1 MKQSPYTM
9 STLRTLAG
17 ALLVTVLLVQ
27 GCVTTTT
34 GEFTADKHAEV
45 QSRVAAA
52 DDYMRKGSTE
62 QAMFHLRRALELD
75 PNDASV
81 HEAMARVFWKTGEY
95 ELADEHFRRA
105 IALDPKFSRA
115 RNNYASLLYE
125 RGDVESAIRQLEI
138 VSEDSLYDGRAAAFM
153 NLGKAYQKIGKTEQA
168 EATFIRAVK
177 IDRRLWQAALEVAE
191 INFARA
197 DYAPAQQYYEQ
208 FRRQA
213 PKQSPRSLMLGI
225 QLARIAGDR
234 NAEASYALQL
244 KSMYPDSDEMR
255 EYSQMS
261 KGS

>member
-1 MKQSPYTM
+1 MKQPPHSLSP
-9 STLRTLAG
+9 LRTVAL
-17 ALLVTVLLVQ
+17 ALLVTVLFLQ

-34 GEFTADKHAEV
+34 GDFKADKHAEV
-45 QSRVAAA
+45 QRRVEAA
-52 DDYMRKGSTE
+52 DAYLRKGSTE

-81 HEAMARVFWKTGEY
+81 HEAMARVFWNTGEY
-95 ELADEHFRRA
+95 DLADEHFRRA
-105 IALDPKFSRA
+105 ITLDPKFSRA

-125 RGDVESAIRQLEI
+125 RGDVEGAIRQLEV

-153 NLGKAYQKIGKTEQA
+153 NLGKAYQKIGNTDKA
-168 EATFIRAVK
+168 EAPFIRAVK
-177 IDRRLWQAALEVAE
+177 IDRRLWQASLEVAE
-191 INFARA
+191 INFERA

-208 FRRQA
+208 FRRAA
-213 PKQSPRSLMLGI
+213 PQQSSRSLLLGI

-261 KGS
+261 KGN

>member
-1 MKQSPYTM
+1 MMQLPLSMSP
-9 STLRTLAG
+9 LRALAL
-17 ALLVTVLLVQ
+17 ALLFVQLLLQ
-27 GCVTTTT
+27 GCVTTVT
-34 GEFTADKHAEV
+34 GDFTADKKAEV
-45 QSRVAAA
+45 QRRVEAA
-52 DDYMRKGSTE
+52 DAYLQKGSTE

-75 PNDASV
+75 PNDASI
-81 HEAMARVFWKTGEY
+81 HESMARVFWQTGEY
-95 ELADEHFRRA
+95 DLADEHFRRA
-105 IALDPKFSRA
+105 IALDPKLSRA

-125 RGDVESAIRQLEI
+125 RGDVEGAIRQLEV
-138 VSEDSLYDGRAAAFM
+138 VSEDTLYDGRAAAFM
-153 NLGKAYQKIGKTEQA
+153 NLGKAYQKAGKADKA
-168 EATFIRAVK
+168 EATFVK
-177 IDRRLWQAALEVAE
+177 AAKMDRRLWPAMLEVAA
-191 INFARA
+191 INFARG

-213 PKQSPRSLMLGI
+213 PQQTPRSLILGI

>member
-1 MKQSPYTM
+1 MKPSPH
-9 STLRTLAG
+9 SLSPLRSLAL
-17 ALLVTVLLVQ
+17 ALLVIVVFLP

-34 GEFTADKHAEV
+34 GDFKADKHAEV
-45 QSRVAAA
+45 QNRVAAA
-52 DDYMRKGSTE
+52 DDYMRQGSTE

-95 ELADEHFRRA
+95 DLADEHFRRA
-105 IALDPKFSRA
+105 IALDPKYSRA

-125 RGDVESAIRQLEI
+125 RGDVEGAIRQLEI
-138 VSEDSLYDGRAAAFM
+138 VSEDTLYVGRAAAFM
-153 NLGKAYQKIGKTEQA
+153 NLGMAYQKVGETDKA

-177 IDRRLWQAALEVAE
+177 IDRRLWQASLELAQ
-191 INFARA
+191 ISYARA

-208 FRRQA
+208 FRRAA
-213 PKQSPRSLMLGI
+213 PKQSSRSLMLGI

-261 KGS
+261 KGN